1 MPLQFFLMLFG
12 LGLKQNSDKNIILGL
27 SYGCKVN
34 FKVSVRLKRYQ
45 NYLFCHHLEKDIED
59 FITNTNNALHHPCK
73 DKESMRK

>member
-27 SYGCKVN
+27 SYGCKV
-34 FKVSVRLKRYQ
+34 SVLLRRYQ

-59 FITNTNNALHHPCK
+59 FITNTNYALHHPWK
-73 DKESMRK
+73 DRV

>member
-12 LGLKQNSDKNIILGL
+12 LGLKQNRDKNIVLGL

-34 FKVSVRLKRYQ
+34 CKVSVLLKRYQ

-59 FITNTNNALHHPCK
+59 FITNTNYALHHPCK
-73 DKESMRK
+73 DEESMRK